1 MTRPPSRG
9 GGSAQGK
16 VQWETLDIVP
26 SGPVIQPAKVSYE
39 DAMAINGGGL
49 IAWGDMTVEWGD
61 MLTDNHMHYWKG
73 SAHTPMS
80 DRKCKCGA
88 KVPQ

>member
-1 MTRPPSRG
+1 MTRPPSRR

-39 DAMAINGGGL
+39 DAMKINGLVALGN
-49 IAWGDMTVEWGD
+49 ISVEWGD
-61 MLTDNHMHYWKG
+61 MLDRNHMHYWNG
-73 SAHTPMS
+73 SPKTPLS
-80 DRKCKCGA
+80 KRKCKCGA
-88 KVPQ
+88 KVPG